1 MSQGRRAHVLL
12 LCGKNREV
20 TEAFGFLQ
28 CQRQPHGS
36 ATLDREEEAAGSPF
50 GMSVGLQQRFFSFA
64 KGWPHA
70 LGASPTKWK
79 KQDHLRADAM
89 NL

>member
-1 MSQGRRAHVLL
+1 MLL
-12 LCGKNREV
+12 LCGKNRGV

-36 ATLDREEEAAGSPF
+36 AMLDREEEAAGSPF
-50 GMSVGLQQRFFSFA
+50 GMSEGLQQRFFSFA

-70 LGASPTKWK
+70 LGANPMKWK

-89 NL
+89 MNL